1 MKVAIFFGSKSDT
14 EKMSKA
20 ADVLKEFGVE
30 YKAFIISAHRAG
42 ELLHRTVKQCEQEG
56 FEVII
61 AGAGLAAAL
70 PGVIA
75 GITTLPVI
83 GVPLECISTGSNG
96 LGGMDAL
103 LSIVQMPPQIPVATV
118 GIGNAK
124 NAAYLALE
132 ILGIKYPDIKNK
144 LSDLSFDTSFK
155 CNLDWDYW
163 ERASKIKG
171 NFVYIPKILMTH
183 RIHESSETTKSPK
196 YFQFK

>member
-14 EKMSKA
+14 EKMKKA
-20 ADVLKEFGVE
+20 GEVLAEFGVE
-30 YKAFIISAHRAG
+30 YKAFVLSAHRAG
-42 ELLHRTVKQCEQEG
+42 KLLHKTVKQVEKDN

-83 GVPLECISTGSNG
+83 GVPLECVSEKSNG

-124 NAAYLALE
+124 NAGYLAVE
-132 ILGIKYPDIKNK
+132 ILAVKYPELAEK
-144 LSDLSFDTSFK
+144 L
-155 CNLDWDYW
+155 
-163 ERASKIKG
+163 RAFREK
-171 NFVYIPKILMTH
+171 LA
-183 RIHESSETTKSPK
+183 RDAETAAETA
-196 YFQFK
+196 F